1 MDTRQDLGPPRG
13 PKPKAFLRRWRWA
26 LISLGIIVLGL
37 ILASFRVAPD
47 FPSDIRV
54 DLAEKVDDAVSW
66 MVAHWRGFFQ
76 EIKSALLEVLVPLED
91 FLLWLPWWLITG
103 MVVLLAWRTAGIR
116 VAMVS
121 LAGLFF
127 LGIVNIWDPAMQ
139 TLAVV
144 GTATVISVL
153 AAVPLGI
160 AMAKSDLVEG
170 VMRPILDTMQTMPSF
185 VYLIPAIYFL
195 GLGKVP
201 AVFATMV
208 YAVPP
213 AMRLTNL
220 GIRLVSPELKEAA
233 RSFGTTPWQMLIK
246 VELPLARPTIM
257 AGINQTT
264 MMALAM
270 VVIASLVGNPGLG
283 ANVLEGIQGL
293 AFGKGLMAG
302 IGIVVMAVIIDRITQ
317 GFAKD
322 PMQSSN

>member
-1 MDTRQDLGPPRG
+1 MDLPKKLGPLG
-13 PKPKAFLRRWRWA
+13 ASNANTLLRRWRWHLVFLSVA
-26 LISLGIIVLGL
+26 VIGVVLA
-37 ILASFRVAPD
+37 IARVAPE
-47 FPSDIRV
+47 FPSQIEVALD
-54 DLAEKVDDAVSW
+54 AKVDDAVSW

-76 EIKSALLEVLVPLED
+76 EIKFALLKVLVPLED
-91 FLLWLPWWLITG
+91 FLLWLPWWLVTG
-103 MVVLLAWRTAGIR
+103 GVVLLAWRIAGIG
-116 VAMVS
+116 VALVS

-127 LGIVNIWDPAMQ
+127 LGIVNIWDATMQ

-153 AAVPLGI
+153 VAVPMGI
-160 AMAKSDLVEG
+160 AMAKSNVVEAI
-170 VMRPILDTMQTMPSF
+170 MRPVLDTMQTMPSF

-233 RSFGTTPWQMLIK
+233 RAFGTTPWQMLIK

-283 ANVLEGIQGL
+283 AHVLEGIQGL

-317 GFAKD
+317 GFAKEAR
-322 PMQSSN
+322 PNGP

>member
-1 MDTRQDLGPPRG
+1 MDIRQDLRSFSAAGS
-13 PKPKAFLRRWRWA
+13 KDFIRRWRWPIIA
-26 LISLGIIVLGL
+26 FGVIVLSL
-37 ILASFRVAPD
+37 VLAGFRVAPD
-47 FPSDIRV
+47 FPAGFRV
-54 DLAEKVDDAVSW
+54 DAAEKVDDAVFW
-66 MVAHWRGFFQ
+66 MVAHWRSFFQ

-91 FLLWLPWWLITG
+91 FLLWLPWWLVTG
-103 MVVLLAWRTAGIR
+103 WVVLLAWRVAGAR
-116 VAMVS
+116 VALVS

-127 LGIVNIWDPAMQ
+127 LGIVNIWDAAMQ

-144 GTATVISVL
+144 GTASVISVL
-153 AAVPLGI
+153 VAVPMGI
-160 AMAKSDLVEG
+160 AMAKSNNVDG
-170 VMRPILDTMQTMPSF
+170 IMRPILDTMQTMPSF

-208 YAVPP
+208 YAIPP

-293 AFGKGLMAG
+293 AFGKGLIAG

-317 GFAKD
+317 GLARD
-322 PMQSSN
+322 PRQSTH